1 MDYIH
6 LAGPIRHGSC
16 VVYEPL
22 DRYVD
27 RHNDRYVGRHIGRD
41 VGRHVDRHIGRHVD
55 RYVGQHSTDT
65 SVDIGADTR
74 PNFSPLNI
82 GRVSVVYRSTVGGL
96 SVDCLII

>member
-1 MDYIH
+1 MLEKDF
-6 LAGPIRHGSC
+6 GSC

-22 DRYVD
+22 DRHVD
-27 RHNDRYVGRHIGRD
+27 RHIDRYVGRP
-41 VGRHVDRHIGRHVD
+41 
-55 RYVGQHSTDT
+55 STDT
-65 SVDIGADTR
+65 STDIAADTR